1 MKAMILAAGR
11 GTRLA
16 PLTDHTPK
24 PMLPIRGRPLI
35 EWQIEQLKAAGI
47 EQIVINTYHLGQQIM
62 DALGDGQR
70 LGVSIEYSIEESLL
84 DTGGG
89 IKRALPLL
97 GKDPFLVLNGD
108 IWTDFNFAD
117 LPAAPPRGCPAHVV
131 LTPTPDWREQGDFAS
146 DGTRVTARGS
156 DYVFCGIA
164 IATPALVAGITNTTF
179 SLREI
184 YFSLIRA
191 NILSAQ
197 IFHGTWLDIGT
208 LAQYQSLQS

>member
-1 MKAMILAAGR
+1 MILAAGR

-16 PLTDHTPK
+16 PLTDRTPK

-47 EQIVINTYHLGQQIM
+47 REFVINTYHLGEQIIN
-62 DALGDGQR
+62 ALGDGR
-70 LGVSIEYSIEESLL
+70 KLGVTITYSPEDELL

-97 GKDPFLVLNGD
+97 GDAPFLVLNGD
-108 IWTDFNFAD
+108 IWTDFDFSS
-117 LPAAPPRGCPAHVV
+117 LPDAPPADCPAHVV
-131 LTPTPDWREQGDFAS
+131 LTPTPKWRETGDFCS
-146 DGTRVTARGS
+146 DGDRVTARGS

-164 IATPALVAGITNTTF
+164 VATPALVANQAGATF

-184 YFSLIRA
+184 YFELIKA
-191 NILSAQ
+191 NTLSAQ
-197 IFHGTWLDIGT
+197 IFLGHWLDIGT
-208 LAQYQSLQS
+208 LEQYESVRS